1 MKRCFAPFSKEGI
14 LSNKFP
20 LLIQE
25 GLGEIHVMHTKHYLT
40 LADAEFLLEQAH
52 QYAKENNFNVS
63 IAVVD
68 ETGSLL
74 AMKRMDGASPMTANL
89 CLEKAKCSA
98 ISHRPSKLFEDIIKA
113 GQMGFLTMQTFS
125 GMLEGGEPILYQG
138 QLVGA
143 MGVSGVKS
151 YEDAQIAQQAITQF
165 LAQQSTT

>member
-1 MKRCFAPFSKEGI
+1 M
-14 LSNKFP
+14 
-20 LLIQE
+20 Q
-25 GLGEIHVMHTKHYLT
+25 TKHYLT
-40 LADAEFLLEQAH
+40 LSDAEFLLDQAH
-52 QYAKENNFNVS
+52 QYAIQNNFNVS

-68 ETGSLL
+68 ETGNLL

-98 ISHRPSKLFEDIIKA
+98 MSRRPSKLFEDIIKG
-113 GQMGFLTMQTFS
+113 GQMGFLTMDTFS

-151 YEDAQIAQQAITQF
+151 FEDAEIAQVAIKKF
-165 LAQQSTT
+165 LAQLS